1 MPFWKH
7 RYEMYSA
14 WVFTCIAESVSD
26 LGICYNVVNGI
37 LEFKFKETLLATVYL
52 PDAEYEIWAEKRY
65 KADKVTPGSGRKEH
79 IQPDYSIIRRNK
91 DSESF
96 CALIECKQYKKS
108 STRNFAAAVNDYAG
122 NVPDAKVFLVNYGPI
137 SKNLYVNLNKNVR
150 SRYSGYSRMR
160 PKTDERNQFMEDLR
174 DYLEGLW
181 ADTQFENNRELTVWE
196 KRPQE
201 IKVELSWN
209 CSPKDLD
216 LWTHIRMPS
225 EGKDYSLNC
234 RHMGSVTEFP
244 YACLEKDMRNG
255 PANET
260 ILIKKLISGSY
271 DVSVRNYSREE
282 DIDGEIRVKI
292 SSGDQS
298 FEITKT
304 GRWEKNH
311 IWHVG
316 TVNAFGFIKKN
327 GWGY

>member
-1 MPFWKH
+1 M
-7 RYEMYSA
+7 
-14 WVFTCIAESVSD
+14 
-26 LGICYNVVNGI
+26 
-37 LEFKFKETLLATVYL
+37 
-52 PDAEYEIWAEKRY
+52 
-65 KADKVTPGSGRKEH
+65 
-79 IQPDYSIIRRNK
+79 
-91 DSESF
+91 
-96 CALIECKQYKKS
+96 
-108 STRNFAAAVNDYAG
+108 
-122 NVPDAKVFLVNYGPI
+122 
-137 SKNLYVNLNKNVR
+137 
-150 SRYSGYSRMR
+150 
-160 PKTDERNQFMEDLR
+160 
-174 DYLEGLW
+174 
-181 ADTQFENNRELTVWE
+181 WE
-196 KRPQE
+196 KKPEE

-216 LWTHIRMPS
+216 LWTHIRMPF
-225 EGKDYSLNC
+225 EGKDYSLNY

-271 DVSVRNYSREE
+271 DVSVRNYSREK